1 MLEARIRQLAS
12 APPSDTLKVEG
23 DGHMKLSVIILG
35 GVVAGASAFAPP
47 SFARDATVAPAAAR
61 AGATAVAPATTPKAA
76 AKKPAGKPGPAA
88 ARRKDET
95 GSLPEASSFS
105 AEAVGWE
112 LIEDAKTGVRL
123 GVPEKLVP
131 RLGASRSG
139 TRWSSAQGQI
149 QIETFRL
156 PEAALPALFDEERK
170 SAHRQVASSNL
181 KPDNFFIL
189 GTQGL
194 KNFVVRAAAQGSEVR
209 GVTVLYDQATE
220 GTMSGVALAVANAFV
235 GFPDPNVPPPAGL
248 RRRVEYGSAIVVSS
262 DGSLITAARNVDRC
276 EAITVPPFGHA
287 ERIAE
292 DKTNGLALVRL
303 YGARNLAPAPF
314 AESNIDSG
322 DLTLVGI
329 ADPLAQNGDAVTA
342 APAHLSQQA
351 IEPAPKLGFSG
362 AAAADG
368 RGRLAGMVDLRPG
381 IVAGNGAG
389 AGQAV
394 TLVPVETIRAF
405 LQAQHVAP
413 ATAAAPINQSVLRVI
428 CVRK

>member
-1 MLEARIRQLAS
+1 
-12 APPSDTLKVEG
+12 
-23 DGHMKLSVIILG
+23 MKLSVILLG
-35 GVVAGASAFAPP
+35 GIVAGASACAPP
-47 SFARDATVAPAAAR
+47 SFARDATVAPTTAR
-61 AGATAVAPATTPKAA
+61 TAATAAVPAATPKAA
-76 AKKPAGKPGPAA
+76 PKKPAAKPAPAA
-88 ARRKDET
+88 ASRRGKDET

-131 RLGASRSG
+131 RLGASRTG

-170 SAHRQVASSNL
+170 SSHRQVASSNL
-181 KPDNFFIL
+181 KPDGFFIL

-194 KNFVVRAAAQGSEVR
+194 KNFVVRAEAQGSEVR

-235 GFPDPNVPPPAGL
+235 GFPNPNVLPPVGL

-262 DGSLITAARNVDRC
+262 DGALVTAARNVDRC

-303 YGARNLAPAPF
+303 FGARNLAPAPF
-314 AESNIDSG
+314 AEGNIDGG
-322 DLTLVGI
+322 DLTLIGV
-329 ADPLAQNGDAVTA
+329 ADPLAQNGDAITA
-342 APAHLSQQA
+342 VPARVSQQA
-351 IEPAPKLGFSG
+351 IEPAPRLGFSG
-362 AAAADG
+362 AAAADA
-368 RGRLAGMVDLRPG
+368 RGRLAGMVDLRPA
-381 IVAGNGAG
+381 ITGNGAG
-389 AGQAV
+389 GSQAV
-394 TLVPVETIRAF
+394 TMVPVETIRAF

-413 ATAAAPINQSVLRVI
+413 PSAASGAINQSVLRVI

>member
-1 MLEARIRQLAS
+1 
-12 APPSDTLKVEG
+12 
-23 DGHMKLSVIILG
+23 MKLSVIILG
-35 GVVAGASAFAPP
+35 GVVAGASAAAAPT
-47 SFARDATVAPAAAR
+47 FARDATVAPTAAR
-61 AGATAVAPATTPKAA
+61 AGATAAAPAATPKAT
-76 AKKPAGKPGPAA
+76 AKKPAAKPAAAAA
-88 ARRKDET
+88 ARRTKDET

-123 GVPEKLVP
+123 GLPEKLVP

-156 PEAALPALFDEERK
+156 PEAALPALFEEERK
-170 SAHRQVASSNL
+170 SAHRQIASSNL
-181 KPDNFFIL
+181 KPDSFFIL

-194 KNFVVRAAAQGSEVR
+194 KNFVVRAEAQGSEVR

-235 GFPDPNVPPPAGL
+235 GFPNPNVLPPAGL
-248 RRRVEYGSAIVVSS
+248 RRRVEYGSAIVVAN
-262 DGSLITAARNVDRC
+262 DGALITAARNVDRC

-287 ERIAE
+287 ERVAE

-303 YGARNLAPAPF
+303 YGARNLVPAPF

-322 DLTLVGI
+322 DLTLVGV

-342 APAHLSQQA
+342 APARLSQQA

-362 AAAADG
+362 AAAADA
-368 RGRLAGMVDLRPG
+368 RGRLAGMVGLRPAAIAGMSDLRPA
-381 IVAGNGAG
+381 IAGNGAG
-389 AGQAV
+389 AAQAV
-394 TLVPVETIRAF
+394 TMVPVETIRAF

-413 ATAAAPINQSVLRVI
+413 PAAASGPINQSVLRVI

>member
-1 MLEARIRQLAS
+1 
-12 APPSDTLKVEG
+12 
-23 DGHMKLSVIILG
+23 MKLPVLILG
-35 GVVAGASAFAPP
+35 GVVASAFAVAPP
-47 SFARDATVAPAAAR
+47 SYAREATATAPRAAVTTVTPAA
-61 AGATAVAPATTPKAA
+61 PKAA
-76 AKKPAGKPGPAA
+76 VKKPAAKPSPAAA
-88 ARRKDET
+88 ARRGKEET

-156 PEAALPALFDEERK
+156 AEAALPALFEEERK
-170 SAHRQVASSNL
+170 SSHRQVASSNL
-181 KPDNFFIL
+181 KPDSFFIL

-194 KNFVVRAAAQGSEVR
+194 KNFVVRAEAQGGEVR

-220 GTMSGVALAVANAFV
+220 GTMSSVALAVANAFV
-235 GFPDPNVPPPAGL
+235 GFPNPNVPPPASL
-248 RRRVEYGSAIVVSS
+248 RRRVEYGSAIVVAS
-262 DGSLITAARNVDRC
+262 DGTLVTAARNVDRC

-287 ERIAE
+287 ERVAE
-292 DKTNGLALVRL
+292 DKTNDLALVRI

-314 AESNIDSG
+314 AESNIDGGS
-322 DLTLVGI
+322 LTLIGI

-342 APAHLSQQA
+342 MLARLSQQA

-362 AAAADG
+362 AAAADA
-368 RGRLAGMVDLRPG
+368 RGRLAGMVDLRPA
-381 IVAGNGAG
+381 INSAG

-413 ATAAAPINQSVLRVI
+413 PATVAGAINQSVLRVI
-428 CVRK
+428 CVRR